1 MSKVGEKV
9 AYLKGL
15 AEGLGVNDETEQ
27 GKLMLAMID
36 TLEALAKN
44 SEETDERVGEL
55 SEYVEE
61 IDSDVS
67 DLEERCS
74 PKRTMTTRKTKKMM
88 RKTRTTM
95 RTATA

>member
-15 AEGLGVNDETEQ
+15 AEGLGVNGETEQ

-67 DLEERCS
+67 DLEEELFS
-74 PKRTMTTRKTKKMM
+74 EEDDDDEEDEWD
-88 RKTRTTM
+88 
-95 RTATA
+95 